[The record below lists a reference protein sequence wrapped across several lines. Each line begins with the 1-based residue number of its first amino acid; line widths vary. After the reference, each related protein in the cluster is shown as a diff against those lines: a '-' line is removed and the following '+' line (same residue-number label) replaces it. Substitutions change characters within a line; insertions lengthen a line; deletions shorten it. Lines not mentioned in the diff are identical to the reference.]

1 VKSRRTGGEVAMR
14 VNELKTGLKLEVQLY
29 SPRDI
34 RTDTIL
40 VSEFEW
46 AENDKVFF
54 IAVPIYKGRLYPI
67 SVGTQMEVVF
77 IMHDNLYSLLA
88 KVLDRSNKNRISLLK
103 MEALTQMKKIQ
114 RREFFR
120 FECALPIGYRQ
131 VETQKQ
137 GESEN
142 NDKEFIKTYTRDLSG
157 GGACIRLKEKV
168 DYGAIIECELL
179 LNDINRI
186 RFIGRVVRFTTYDS
200 DVGMYKYEIG
210 VFFEKISEK
219 DRERVISYIFQEQR
233 RLIKKG

>member
-1 VKSRRTGGEVAMR
+1 MR
-14 VNELKTGLKLEVQLY
+14 INELKIGLKLEVRLY

-34 RTDTIL
+34 RTDTLL

-46 AENDKVFF
+46 AENDKIFF
-54 IAVPIYKGRLYPI
+54 IAVPIHRGRLYPI
-67 SVGTQMEVVF
+67 HIGTQMEVIF
-77 IMHDNLYSLLA
+77 IMHDNLYSFIA
-88 KVLDRSNKNRISLLK
+88 KVLDRCIKNRISLLK
-103 MEALTQMKKIQ
+103 MEALTQIRKIQ

-120 FECALPIGYRQ
+120 FECALPIGYRL
-131 VETQKQ
+131 VETQEH
-137 GESEN
+137 GDSEN
-142 NDKEFIKTYTRDLSG
+142 SDKEFIKTYTRDLSG
-157 GGACIRLKEKV
+157 GGVCIRLKEEV

-200 DVGMYKYEIG
+200 PVGMYKYEIG

-219 DRERVISYIFQEQR
+219 DRERVVSHIFQEQR